1 MSPDR
6 KRKSV
11 NEAGSSKRKTGK
23 INIEKAVKILKEKV
37 RLSEKIVL

>member
-23 INIEKAVKILKEKV
+23 NKYRESSENIKGKV